1 MTSSNSPENKRAFK
15 RVTRQFVM
23 RVRADLKSV
32 VPVWSLVT
40 TQDLSAG
47 GALFTM
53 DQVVHLK
60 EQMAIKIHFL
70 DRVIDCYG
78 RVARLTPGFQKPLV
92 QVGVVFESMQEKDKQ
107 FIEQFCSAFKQKP
120 S

>member
-1 MTSSNSPENKRAFK
+1 MSSAHSSEENKRAHK
-15 RVTRQFVM
+15 RITRQFIM

-40 TQDLSAG
+40 THNLSAG

-53 DQVVHLK
+53 DQPVQMK
-60 EQMAIKIHFL
+60 EQLAVKIHFL

-78 RVARLTPGFQKPLV
+78 RVARLTPGFQRPLV
-92 QVGVVFESMQEKDKQ
+92 QVGILFEQMQDKDKE
-107 FIEQFCSAFKQKP
+107 FIEQFCLAYKQK

>member
-1 MTSSNSPENKRAFK
+1 MSSAQTPDNRAFK

-23 RVRADLKSV
+23 RVRADLKSI

-53 DQVVHLK
+53 DQNVHLK
-60 EQMAIKIHFL
+60 EQLMIKIHFL
-70 DRVIDCYG
+70 DRVIECKA
-78 RVARLTPGFQKPLV
+78 RVVRLTPGFQRPLL
-92 QVGVVFESMQEKDKQ
+92 QVGVLFEDMPEKDKE
-107 FIEQFCSAFKQKP
+107 FIVNFCGTYKHRA
-120 S
+120 